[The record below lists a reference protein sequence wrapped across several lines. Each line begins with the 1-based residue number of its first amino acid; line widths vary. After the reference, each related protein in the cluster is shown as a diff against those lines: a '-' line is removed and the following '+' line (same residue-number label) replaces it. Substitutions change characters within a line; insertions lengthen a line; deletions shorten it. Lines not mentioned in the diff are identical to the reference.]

1 MTVEALGAVEPVGA
15 VVPAPSA
22 AVVVAVVLLATSGR
36 VSGVKLSVP
45 VVGTGSLEVSFAVVI
60 GSTAAGS
67 AALVGVWT
75 SGIDMVLAGIDFRIC
90 DFQRQGASGCL

>member
-1 MTVEALGAVEPVGA
+1 MTVEALGAVEPVGP

-36 VSGVKLSVP
+36 FSGVKLSVP
-45 VVGTGSLEVSFAVVI
+45 VVGIGSLEVSFAVAI
-60 GSTAAGS
+60 GSTAGS

-75 SGIDMVLAGIDFRIC
+75 SGIDMVE
-90 DFQRQGASGCL
+90 